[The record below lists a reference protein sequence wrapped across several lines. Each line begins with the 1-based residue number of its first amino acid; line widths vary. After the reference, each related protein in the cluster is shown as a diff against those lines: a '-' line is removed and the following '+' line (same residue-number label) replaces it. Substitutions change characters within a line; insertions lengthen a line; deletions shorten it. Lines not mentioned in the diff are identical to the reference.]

1 MKGLK
6 RGRTTKNSSEGYL
19 KDVVSK
25 MADGLMPGSKDGSVL
40 AEAVALAIGDEGN
53 VQSFGPVPDDPV
65 EIDTVSVG
73 SVLPVE
79 EPVEGPNPVPVEAMV
94 EVSNSVP
101 VEADVVV
108 ENDAAVVVSPVEE
121 VVTPVAAVSS
131 DANSVLNLLRQR
143 EFNGRGSHSASL
155 SALDVL
161 RSRTKSGALQSPI
174 EVIRQRKEA

>member
-6 RGRTTKNSSEGYL
+6 RGRPVKNSSEGYL

-25 MADGLMPGSKDGSVL
+25 MADGLMSGSKDGSIL
-40 AEAVALAIGDEGN
+40 AEAVATAIVDKGGA
-53 VQSFGPVPDDPV
+53 QSFGPVPDAPV
-65 EIDTVSVG
+65 EIDTVPVEP
-73 SVLPVE
+73 VLPVD
-79 EPVEGPNPVPVEAMV
+79 GPNSA
-94 EVSNSVP
+94 P

-108 ENDAAVVVSPVEE
+108 ENDAAVVVPPVED
-121 VVTPVAAVSS
+121 VATPVAAVSS
-131 DANSVLNLLRQR
+131 DAASVLNLLRQR

-161 RSRTKSGALQSPI
+161 RSRTNSGALQSPI

>member
-1 MKGLK
+1 MKGFK

-25 MADGLMPGSKDGSVL
+25 MADGLMSGSKDGSALAEAL
-40 AEAVALAIGDEGN
+40 AEAVATAIDEEA
-53 VQSFGPVPDDPV
+53 VVHSFGPVPDDPV

-79 EPVEGPNPVPVEAMV
+79 EPVEG
-94 EVSNSVP
+94 SNSVP

-108 ENDAAVVVSPVEE
+108 EADAAVDVSPVEE

>member
-6 RGRTTKNSSEGYL
+6 RGRTAKNSSEGYL

-25 MADGLMPGSKDGSVL
+25 MAEGLMSGSKDGSAL
-40 AEAVALAIGDEGN
+40 AEAVAPAIGDEGD
-53 VQSFGPVPDDPV
+53 VQSFGPVTDDPV
-65 EIDTVSVG
+65 EIDTVTVESVP
-73 SVLPVE
+73 PVE
-79 EPVEGPNPVPVEAMV
+79 EPVEGPH
-94 EVSNSVP
+94 SGP

-108 ENDAAVVVSPVEE
+108 EDDAAVVVSPVEE
-121 VVTPVAAVSS
+121 VVTPAAAVSS

>member
-1 MKGLK
+1 MKGFK

-25 MADGLMPGSKDGSVL
+25 MADDLMPGSKDGSAL
-40 AEAVALAIGDEGN
+40 AEAVAPAIGDEGD

-65 EIDTVSVG
+65 VIDTVSVE
-73 SVLPVE
+73 SVPPVD
-79 EPVEGPNPVPVEAMV
+79 EP
-94 EVSNSVP
+94 NSVP
-101 VEADVVV
+101 VEADAVVKA
-108 ENDAAVVVSPVEE
+108 DAAVVVSPVEE

>member
-6 RGRTTKNSSEGYL
+6 RGRTAKNSSEGYL

-25 MADGLMPGSKDGSVL
+25 MAEGLMSGSKDGSAL
-40 AEAVALAIGDEGN
+40 AEAVAPAIGDEGD
-53 VQSFGPVPDDPV
+53 VQSFGPVTDDPV
-65 EIDTVSVG
+65 EIDTVTVESVP
-73 SVLPVE
+73 PVE
-79 EPVEGPNPVPVEAMV
+79 EPVEGPHSGPVEG
-94 EVSNSVP
+94 SHSGP

-108 ENDAAVVVSPVEE
+108 EDDAAVVVSPVEE
-121 VVTPVAAVSS
+121 VVTPAAAVSS

-161 RSRTKSGALQSPI
+161 RSRTNSGALQSSI

>member
-6 RGRTTKNSSEGYL
+6 RGRAAKNSSEGYL

-25 MADGLMPGSKDGSVL
+25 MADGIMSGSKDGSVI
-40 AEAVALAIGDEGN
+40 AEAVAIAIDDEGDA
-53 VQSFGPVPDDPV
+53 QSFGPVPDDPV
-65 EIDTVSVG
+65 DVDTVSVE
-73 SVLPVE
+73 SVSPVE
-79 EPVEGPNPVPVEAMV
+79 EPVDGPN
-94 EVSNSVP
+94 SGP

-108 ENDAAVVVSPVEE
+108 EADAAVVVPPVED
-121 VVTPVAAVSS
+121 VATPVAAVSS

-143 EFNGRGSHSASL
+143 ESNGRGSHSASL

-161 RSRTKSGALQSPI
+161 RSRTNSGALQSPI

>member
-6 RGRTTKNSSEGYL
+6 CGRITKNSSEGYL

-25 MADGLMPGSKDGSVL
+25 MADGLMSGSKDGSVL
-40 AEAVALAIGDEGN
+40 AEAVASAIGD
-53 VQSFGPVPDDPV
+53 VDDAQIFGTVPDDPV
-65 EIDTVSVG
+65 EIETVSV
-73 SVLPVE
+73 E
-79 EPVEGPNPVPVEAMV
+79 ESVEG
-94 EVSNSVP
+94 STSVP

-108 ENDAAVVVSPVEE
+108 ENDAAVDAFPVED
-121 VVTPVAAVSS
+121 VATPVAAVSS
-131 DANSVLNLLRQR
+131 DATSVLNLLRQR

-161 RSRTKSGALQSPI
+161 RSRTNSGALQSPI

>member
-6 RGRTTKNSSEGYL
+6 RGRPVKNSSEGYL

-25 MADGLMPGSKDGSVL
+25 MADGLMSGSKEGSVI
-40 AEAVALAIGDEGN
+40 AEAVALAIGDEGD
-53 VQSFGPVPDDPV
+53 VHSFGPVPDDTV
-65 EIDTVSVG
+65 DIDTVSVTPV
-73 SVLPVE
+73 SSVE
-79 EPVEGPNPVPVEAMV
+79 EPVEEPNP
-94 EVSNSVP
+94 VP

-108 ENDAAVVVSPVEE
+108 ENDATVVVPSVED
-121 VVTPVAAVSS
+121 VATPVSAVTS

-143 EFNGRGSHSASL
+143 ESNGRGSHSASL

-161 RSRTKSGALQSPI
+161 RSRTNSGALQSPI

>member
-1 MKGLK
+1 MKGFK

-25 MADGLMPGSKDGSVL
+25 MADGLMSGSKDGSAL
-40 AEAVALAIGDEGN
+40 AEAVASAIGDEGD

-65 EIDTVSVG
+65 EIDTVSVA
-73 SVLPVE
+73 SVPPVE
-79 EPVEGPNPVPVEAMV
+79 EPVDG
-94 EVSNSVP
+94 SNSVP
-101 VEADVVV
+101 VEVDVVV
-108 ENDAAVVVSPVEE
+108 EDDAAVDVSPVEE

>member
-6 RGRTTKNSSEGYL
+6 RGRTAKNSSEGYL

-25 MADGLMPGSKDGSVL
+25 MADGIMSGSKDGSIL
-40 AEAVALAIGDEGN
+40 AEAVATAIDDEGD

-65 EIDTVSVG
+65 EIDTVSAG
-73 SVLPVE
+73 SVSPVE
-79 EPVEGPNPVPVEAMV
+79 DP
-94 EVSNSVP
+94 NSVP

-108 ENDAAVVVSPVEE
+108 ENDAAVVAPPVED
-121 VVTPVAAVSS
+121 VPTPVAAVPS
-131 DANSVLNLLRQR
+131 DVNSVLNLLRQR
-143 EFNGRGSHSASL
+143 ESNGRGTHSASL

>member
-6 RGRTTKNSSEGYL
+6 RGRPVKNSSEGYL

-25 MADGLMPGSKDGSVL
+25 MADGLMPGHKDGSVI
-40 AEAVALAIGDEGN
+40 AEADVH
-53 VQSFGPVPDDPV
+53 SFGPVPGDPV
-65 EIDTVSVG
+65 DVDTVSVE
-73 SVLPVE
+73 SVSPVE
-79 EPVEGPNPVPVEAMV
+79 EPVDEPN
-94 EVSNSVP
+94 SGP

-108 ENDAAVVVSPVEE
+108 ENDVAVVVPPVED
-121 VVTPVAAVSS
+121 VATPVASVSS

-143 EFNGRGSHSASL
+143 ESNGRGSHSASL

-161 RSRTKSGALQSPI
+161 RSRTNSGALQSPI

>member
-6 RGRTTKNSSEGYL
+6 RGRPVKNSSEGYL

-25 MADGLMPGSKDGSVL
+25 MADGLMSGSKDGSVI
-40 AEAVALAIGDEGN
+40 AEAVAIAIGDEGDAHN
-53 VQSFGPVPDDPV
+53 FGPVPDDPV
-65 EIDTVSVG
+65 DVDTVSVE
-73 SVLPVE
+73 SVSPVE
-79 EPVEGPNPVPVEAMV
+79 EPVDGPN
-94 EVSNSVP
+94 SGP

-108 ENDAAVVVSPVEE
+108 ENDATVVVSPVED
-121 VVTPVAAVSS
+121 VATPAAAVSS

-143 EFNGRGSHSASL
+143 ESNGRGSHSAAL

-161 RSRTKSGALQSPI
+161 RSRTNSGALQSPV

>member
-25 MADGLMPGSKDGSVL
+25 MADGLMSGSKDGSVL
-40 AEAVALAIGDEGN
+40 AAAVASAIGDEGDAH
-53 VQSFGPVPDDPV
+53 SFGPVSDDPV
-65 EIDTVSVG
+65 EIDTVSVAF
-73 SVLPVE
+73 LPPVE
-79 EPVEGPNPVPVEAMV
+79 EPVEGPN
-94 EVSNSVP
+94 SVP
-101 VEADVVV
+101 VEADAVV
-108 ENDAAVVVSPVEE
+108 ENDAAVVVPPVEEVVPPVEE

-161 RSRTKSGALQSPI
+161 RSRTKSGALQSPVD
-174 EVIRQRKEA
+174 VIRQRKEA